1 MRSSYKSTIR
11 SPRSSPRSSPRPS
24 SKSRYSPRPS
34 SKSRYSPRPK
44 SRYSPR
50 PRPRSSTNK
59 TYRAPLSTRGRTVGK
74 TRRTKKYSRALHCQN
89 WFGIKPKIKQ
99 YECLMN
105 DDNILNYLQTD
116 YLSSENYHTNRKVL
130 NAFLKQFES
139 MFEKESL
146 EKQRRLL
153 DLLTLLQ
160 EDANPASNNWLI
172 MAIKA
177 SNKLKSKK

>member
-1 MRSSYKSTIR
+1 MKSSYKNTIR
-11 SPRSSPRSSPRPS
+11 SPRSKSSPRSSS
-24 SKSRYSPRPS
+24 SSSSR
-34 SKSRYSPRPK
+34 SRTT
-44 SRYSPR
+44 
-50 PRPRSSTNK
+50 TNK

-74 TRRTKKYSRALHCQN
+74 KGSVRTKKPSRALYCKN
-89 WFGIKPKIKQ
+89 WFGIKSKIKQ

-105 DDNILNYLQTD
+105 DDNLLRYLQTD
-116 YLSSENYHTNRKVL
+116 YLSSENYHKNRKVL

-146 EKQRRLL
+146 EKQKRLL
-153 DLLTLLQ
+153 VLLTRLQ
-160 EDANPASNNWLI
+160 EDANPESNNWLI